1 MQKVPVK
8 VWTSFNHQEG
18 LPKYETEFAAGMDV
32 RANED
37 VTIRARE
44 TTLIPTGIFM
54 AIPNGYEVQVRP
66 RSGLS
71 LKTKFRIANAPG
83 TIDSDYRGELCIIGD
98 NTHGEKEMRI
108 SIGERIGQIVIA
120 PVYQIVW
127 DTVLSR
133 DYLGNTDRGEG
144 GFGST
149 GSK

>member
-8 VWTSFNHQEG
+8 VWTSFNHTEG
-18 LPKYETEFAAGMDV
+18 LPKYETEHAAGMDV

-37 VTIRARE
+37 VMLRPKE
-44 TTLIPTGIFM
+44 TKLIPTGIFM
-54 AIPNGYEVQVRP
+54 AIPQGYEVQVRP

-83 TIDSDYRGELCIIGD
+83 TIDADYRGELCIIGE
-98 NTHGEKEMRI
+98 NTNGESEMRI
-108 SIGERIGQIVIA
+108 SKGERIGQIVIA

-127 DTVLSR
+127 DTVLSK
-133 DYLGNTDRGEG
+133 DHLGNTARGEG

-149 GSK
+149 GTK